1 MGREASITQEE
12 VNAAADQIRASGKK
26 PTARAVREL
35 LGKGNMATILRCLKV
50 WEGNQFRP
58 PDTPIFLPQVLHNV
72 LTDFISQEVASA
84 KAALET
90 DLATSQ
96 QENADLIVESQH
108 QAAEIA
114 NHVQQ
119 IESLTAMQSELN
131 GRMGQLAADLEMAR
145 KEAKEQRQAAEQART
160 EQAKLQLR
168 LEGVPHME
176 GEIKRLQ
183 ETLDAERA
191 ARVKAEQDAAVAIA
205 KLEKTDAQVQDL
217 QTRLARA
224 EAEASQAEDAAT
236 SLWEQLVGVKAS
248 VT

>member
-1 MGREASITQEE
+1 
-12 VNAAADQIRASGKK
+12 
-26 PTARAVREL
+26 
-35 LGKGNMATILRCLKV
+35 MATVLRCLKD
-50 WEGNQFRP
+50 WEGNQFHP
-58 PDTPIFLPQVLHNV
+58 AHTPIVLPQALHNV
-72 LTDFISQEVASA
+72 LTNFISQEVASA
-84 KAALET
+84 KAVLET

-96 QENADLIVESQH
+96 QENADLIAESDR
-108 QAAEIA
+108 QASETA
-114 NHVQQ
+114 NQIQQ

-131 GRMGQLAADLEMAR
+131 GRMGQLAAELEMAR

-183 ETLDAERA
+183 ETLEAERA
-191 ARVKAEQDAAVAIA
+191 ARVKAEQGAAVAIA

-224 EAEASQAEDAAT
+224 EADATRAEDKAT
-236 SLWEQLVGVKAS
+236 ALLEQLLGAKAN